1 VTVKLLVVGATGLV
15 GRSVLEFALAD
26 ARITAVVALT
36 RRPLPPHPKLQAE
49 QVDFDH
55 LPADAPWWQ
64 VDAVIC
70 ALGTTMRIAGSKE
83 AFKRVDY
90 EYPLAVAR
98 LARRQGT
105 PAFVLNSA
113 LGADPSSRIFY
124 SRVKGEVERELTRL
138 NFPSLTLAR
147 PGFIGGNRDEVR
159 TGERVMLA
167 ALGALGSLVP
177 KRWRVNPAP
186 TIARAMLDA
195 AVRAEPGLH
204 VIPSDRLV

>member
-1 VTVKLLVVGATGLV
+1 VKLLLVGATGLV
-15 GRSVLEFALAD
+15 GRSVLDFALAD
-26 ARITAVVALT
+26 PRITAVVALT
-36 RRPLPPHPKLQAE
+36 RRPLPPNSKLQAV
-49 QVDFDH
+49 QVDFDN

-70 ALGTTMRIAGSKE
+70 ALGTTMRIAGSQE

-98 LARRQGT
+98 LARQHGT
-105 PAFVLNSA
+105 PVYVLNSA
-113 LGADPSSRIFY
+113 LGADPGSRIFY
-124 SRVKGEVERELTRL
+124 TRVKGEVERELTRL

-147 PGFIGGNRDEVR
+147 PGFIGGNRDEIR
-159 TGERVMLA
+159 TGERVTLA
-167 ALGALGSLVP
+167 VLGALGSLVP
-177 KRWRVNPAP
+177 KRWRMNPAT

-204 VIPSDRLV
+204 VIGSDQLL

>member
-1 VTVKLLVVGATGLV
+1 MKLLVVGATGLV

-26 ARITAVVALT
+26 ARITAVVALI
-36 RRPLPPHPKLQAE
+36 RRSLPQHPKLQAV

-64 VDAVIC
+64 ADAVIC
-70 ALGTTMRIAGSKE
+70 ALGTTMRIAGSQE
-83 AFKRVDY
+83 AFRRVDY

-98 LARRQGT
+98 LARQHGT

-159 TGERVMLA
+159 TGERVTLA
-167 ALGALGSLVP
+167 VLGALGSLVP
-177 KRWRVNPAP
+177 KRWRMNPAP

-195 AVRAEPGLH
+195 AIRGEPGLH
-204 VIPSDRLV
+204 VISSDRLV